1 MKKLH
6 YERMDGKSKATQEG
20 SFIETNL
27 SVGKSTRFLTSLRKT
42 NPSLLGELKT
52 VLESKEGILPQGA
65 LFLKSIEGQ
74 EGKGMEMGVSIST
87 PPVLVLEGRLA
98 SKSLDLT
105 SELILSLRRTPCTN
119 SNQLKGL
126 A

>member
-1 MKKLH
+1 
-6 YERMDGKSKATQEG
+6 MDGKSKATQEG
-20 SFIETNL
+20 SFVEINL
-27 SVGKSTRFLTSLRKT
+27 SVGKSTRFLTSPRKT
-42 NPSLLGELKT
+42 NPSLLGELKL

-105 SELILSLRRTPCTN
+105 SELILSLRGTPCTD
-119 SNQLKGL
+119 SNQLRD
-126 A
+126 